1 VPTKAL
7 VQRLGARL
15 SGLALQS
22 PLPVIGGACATL
34 LAAPALGAG
43 ASADGPVFQKPGGEA
58 NLVIP
63 DLNKVKFFG
72 EAIGG
77 HDLLMWGFLICL
89 AGLAFGFVIY
99 SQLKRLPVHKSM
111 LEVSELIYATCKS
124 YMIQQGKFLAKLF
137 IFIGAITALYFGVFA
152 PTPDIDVATGE
163 FKSGFGVGR
172 VLLILAFAVVGV
184 LGSYLVAWYGIRVN
198 TFANSRAAFAVLKG
212 KPYPAYAIPLK
223 AGMSIGMMLISVE
236 LLIMLAILLLL
247 PSDLAGACLI
257 GFAIGESLGA
267 AALRIAGGIFTKI
280 ADIGS
285 DLMKIVFKIKEDDAR
300 NPGVIADCV
309 GDNAGDSVGPSADGF
324 ETYGVTG
331 VALIV
336 FTMIAVT
343 PSIFGPKQ
351 VDLGAGRTE
360 SYAYATSIVDVAGNP
375 AYAQALDTR
384 LAKTTDAPTK
394 AKLENLKKDVANPA
408 TVKAAGTVVLQA
420 QDRAQTIQIKLLVW
434 LFVMRIIMVL
444 ASAVSY
450 WINEALA
457 KAKYQHASHMDFER
471 PLTVLVFLTSAVS
484 IALTYAASWFMLGGE
499 AASKYG
505 LNADFWWILASIISC
520 GTAAGAI
527 IPELVKA
534 FTSVHS
540 RHVREVVKSSE
551 QGGAS
556 LNILSGLVAGNFS
569 AYWLGLAII
578 LLMSAAYYLSTMGLD
593 GIMLAPAVFAFGLVA
608 FGFLS
613 MGPVTIAVDSYGPVT
628 DNAQS
633 VYELSTI
640 EELPGIREEVQR
652 DFGFAPDFEKAKQFL
667 EENDGAGNTFKAT
680 AKPVLIGT
688 AVVGAT
694 TMIFSII
701 VVLTGGLQPDLVA
714 KLSMLHAPFL
724 LGLVMGGAVIY
735 WFTGA
740 STQAVSTGAYRAVE
754 FIKNNMKLDGAK
766 KASVEDSQKVVTICT
781 QYAQKGMFNI
791 FLGVFFATLAFA
803 FVEPFFFVGYLISI
817 ALFGLYQAMF
827 MANAGGAWDNA
838 KKIVETDPAY
848 KGTGRG
854 KGSDLHAACVVGDTV
869 GDPFKD
875 TSSVALNP
883 VIKFT
888 TLFGLL
894 AVELAIHMK
903 GPGFAHTWLTMALS
917 AAFFLTSTFFVYRS
931 FYGMQIDSG
940 KSAH

>member
-1 VPTKAL
+1 MRQILQRIVPAIVGL
-7 VQRLGARL
+7 
-15 SGLALQS
+15 GLAS
-22 PLPVIGGACATL
+22 VAHAGGV
-34 LAAPALGAG
+34 AG
-43 ASADGPVFQKPGGEA
+43 AELPVFQKPGGEA

-63 DLNKVKFFG
+63 DLNLVKFG
-72 EAIGG
+72 GIGG
-77 HDLLMWGFLICL
+77 HDLLL
-89 AGLAFGFVIY
+89 AGFVVCLLGLVFGFIIY
-99 SQLKRLPVHKSM
+99 QQLKKLPVHKSM
-111 LEVSELIYATCKS
+111 LEVSELIYTTCKS
-124 YMIQQGKFLAKLF
+124 YMIQQGKFLALLF
-137 IFIGAITALYFGVFA
+137 VFIGVIAAGYFGVFA
-152 PTPDIDVATGE
+152 PTPVIDTATGQ
-163 FKSGFGVGR
+163 FQSGFSIDR
-172 VLLILAFAVVGV
+172 VALILAFAVVGV
-184 LGSYLVAWYGIRVN
+184 LGSYGVAWYGIRVN
-198 TFANSRAAFAVLKG
+198 TFANSRAAFASLKG
-212 KPYPAYAIPLK
+212 KPFPCYAIPLK

-236 LLIMLAILLLL
+236 LMIMLAILLLL
-247 PSDLAGACLI
+247 PADLAGSCLI

-343 PSIFGPKQ
+343 PSMFAPKTVMIGSGTQ
-351 VDLGAGRTE
+351 MREV
-360 SYAYATSIVDVAGNP
+360 SYAYATSIVDVGGTDASGAKLNP
-375 AYAQALDTR
+375 SYLPAIDTR
-384 LAKTTDAPTK
+384 LAKATGDEATKLKQLKADASDT
-394 AKLENLKKDVANPA
+394 AIVAQ
-408 TVKAAGTVVLQA
+408 AAGVVSKA
-420 QDRAQTIQIKLLVW
+420 QSTTQTIQVKLLVW
-434 LFVMRIIMVL
+434 LFVMRIIMVI

-450 WINEALA
+450 FINEAMA
-457 KAKYQHASHMDFER
+457 KAKYANATKMNFEH
-471 PLTVLVFLTSAVS
+471 PLTVLVFLTSGVS
-484 IALTYAASWFMLGGE
+484 IALTYAASWAMLNEGMWGE
-499 AASKYG
+499 IVAAYPE
-505 LNADFWWILASIISC
+505 NAGIAKLAGNAWWVLGTIITC
-520 GTAAGAI
+520 GTAAGAV

-540 RHVREVVKSSE
+540 RHVKEVVKSSE

-556 LNILSGLVAGNFS
+556 LNILSGLIAGNFS
-569 AYWLGLAII
+569 AYWLGIAII
-578 LLMSAAYYLSTMGLD
+578 ALMGAAYFFSTMGL
-593 GIMLAPAVFAFGLVA
+593 GSIMLAPAVFAFGLVA

-633 VYELSTI
+633 VFELSTI
-640 EELPGIREEVQR
+640 EQIPGIKQEIER
-652 DFGFAPDFEKAKQFL
+652 DFGFTPDFEKGKEYL

-701 VVLTGGLQPDLVA
+701 VVLTGGLQTNVD
-714 KLSMLHAPFL
+714 KLGLMHAPFL
-724 LGLVMGGAVIY
+724 LGLIMGGAVIY

-754 FIKNNMKLDGAK
+754 FIKNTMKLDGNT

-781 QYAQKGMFNI
+781 VYAQKGMFNI
-791 FLGVFFATLAFA
+791 FLGVFFATLSFA
-803 FVEPFFFVGYLISI
+803 FLEPFFFIGYLISI

-838 KKIVETDPAY
+838 KKIVETDPVY
-848 KGTGRG
+848 KNSGRG

-875 TSSVALNP
+875 TSSVAMNP

-894 AVELAIHMK
+894 AVELAIHVK
-903 GPGFAHTWLTMALS
+903 EPGFVHTPITIALTIG
-917 AAFFLTSTFFVYRS
+917 FFLASAFFVYRS
-931 FYGMQIDSG
+931 FYGMQIDG
-940 KSAH
+940 NKA